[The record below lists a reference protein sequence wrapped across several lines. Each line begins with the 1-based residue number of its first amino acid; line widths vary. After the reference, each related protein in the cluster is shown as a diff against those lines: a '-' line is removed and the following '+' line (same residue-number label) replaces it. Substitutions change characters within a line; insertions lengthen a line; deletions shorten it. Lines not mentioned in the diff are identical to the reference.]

1 MAQITIEV
9 PDSLAEQLAPVRD
22 RLPEVL
28 ARGLAESFPLPTE
41 VYCYVLRFLT
51 SNPSPQE
58 VLDFKPTQAMQERIR
73 ELLEKN
79 REEQLSPAESAEL
92 DEYGRINR
100 FISLLKARALKDI
113 QQAS

>member
-1 MAQITIEV
+1 MVTSAAGADDF
-9 PDSLAEQLAPVRD
+9 PRD

-28 ARGLAESFPLPTE
+28 ARGLTESFPLPNE
-41 VYCYVLRFLT
+41 VSCYILRFLT

-79 REEQLSPAESAEL
+79 REGQLTSAESAEL
-92 DEYGRINR
+92 EEYGRINR
-100 FISLLKARALKDI
+100 FISLLKARALKDV
-113 QQAS
+113 QQTS